1 MKIWQVCT
9 WVQENLSGYESL
21 LGGMNGTSADDNLNE
36 IKARFNELVD
46 ELPEV
51 IDNLQ
56 SQSSVD
62 ALSANQGRVI
72 QNKIVELEEKVNS
85 IQTIVNKLNSNL
97 GDLTVEVVDEW

>member
-1 MKIWQVCT
+1 MATKIT
-9 WVQENLSGYESL
+9 YEDKVS
-21 LGGMNGTSADDNLNE
+21 TSTDPSVAEINKITDDNLNE

>member
-1 MKIWQVCT
+1 MATKITYADKVSRST
-9 WVQENLSGYESL
+9 DPSVAEIKKITEDNLSQ
-21 LGGMNGTSADDNLNE
+21 

-46 ELPEV
+46 ELPDV

>member
-1 MKIWQVCT
+1 MATKITYADKV
-9 WVQENLSGYESL
+9 S
-21 LGGMNGTSADDNLNE
+21 TSTDPSVAEINKITDDNLNE

-46 ELPEV
+46 ELPAV

>member
-1 MKIWQVCT
+1 MATKIT
-9 WVQENLSGYESL
+9 YEDKVS
-21 LGGMNGTSADDNLNE
+21 TSTDPSVAEINKITDDNLNE

-46 ELPEV
+46 ELPDV